1 MKPAKKENFP
11 VLCVEDDSVS
21 RALLAR
27 ILRPNFSNVLMA
39 KDGVEGL
46 DLFHRHRPPLVI
58 TDIQMPNL
66 DGIRMAQVIKE
77 ECPETMIIIT
87 TSRGDAEML
96 LSAIEVGVFDYVI
109 KPLAPSR
116 LYAAIDKCLKVKAM
130 ERELRQSKER
140 TEAILESI
148 GDAFFVL
155 DGLGRMTYL
164 NKKAEAFFG
173 LSRDSLPEQPFSS
186 LFPEFRSSWEHFL
199 EASTARENR
208 SFEHFTPTL
217 GLCHE
222 VQIYPFADG
231 VSVYLRDI
239 TERKASEEKI
249 SSLVFYDKLTGLPNR
264 SLLQERLTR
273 SVARLRRT
281 GGKCA
286 LLLLD
291 LDHFKHV
298 NDSLGHE
305 AGDLV
310 LKEVATRLQSC
321 IRESDTAA
329 RQGGDEF
336 ILLLDNL
343 ESTEHVHAIA
353 HRLMQVISREIV
365 HEDMPLSVS
374 ASIGICFFPGDGDTA
389 EQLLKAAD
397 SAMYHGKHRGRNTY
411 QFYRKEMNNRASK
424 FMQLAG
430 ALRVAVKNKEFL
442 LNFQP
447 QHDLKTHA
455 LVGFEALVRWR
466 HPQLGIIPPSDFI
479 PLAED
484 MDCILPIGEWV
495 LGEACKQA
503 RQWLDLRIEPFV
515 MAVNLSR
522 RQFWQEDLV
531 ATVKRI
537 LALNRVPAR
546 CLELEITES
555 MIMTDVEI
563 AIARM
568 RELNDLGVALSID
581 DFGTGYS
588 SLAALKRFPI
598 QSLKVDRSFIKDVT
612 TNANDAAIVTSI
624 ISLAHTMNLTVVAE
638 GIETEE
644 QRRFLLDNGCESG
657 QGYLFNPPL
666 ASHLVE
672 SMLLLPEE
680 GTGTASPE
688 GQLR

>member
-424 FMQLAG
+424 FMQPGRRAPGGGEEQGIPAQLPAPARPENPRAGRVRSAG
-430 ALRVAVKNKEFL
+430 ALAPSAAGHHSAQRFHPAGGGHGLHPAHRRMGPGRGLQAGAPVAGSADRTFRDGG
-442 LNFQP
+442 QP
-447 QHDLKTHA
+447 
-455 LVGFEALVRWR
+455 V
-466 HPQLGIIPPSDFI
+466 PP
-479 PLAED
+479 PVLAGG
-484 MDCILPIGEWV
+484 PG
-495 LGEACKQA
+495 GHRQA
-503 RQWLDLRIEPFV
+503 DPRAQPGPRQ
-515 MAVNLSR
+515 
-522 RQFWQEDLV
+522 
-531 ATVKRI
+531 
-537 LALNRVPAR
+537 VP
-546 CLELEITES
+546 
-555 MIMTDVEI
+555 
-563 AIARM
+563 
-568 RELNDLGVALSID
+568 
-581 DFGTGYS
+581 
-588 SLAALKRFPI
+588 
-598 QSLKVDRSFIKDVT
+598 
-612 TNANDAAIVTSI
+612 
-624 ISLAHTMNLTVVAE
+624 
-638 GIETEE
+638 
-644 QRRFLLDNGCESG
+644 
-657 QGYLFNPPL
+657 
-666 ASHLVE
+666 
-672 SMLLLPEE
+672 
-680 GTGTASPE
+680 
-688 GQLR
+688 